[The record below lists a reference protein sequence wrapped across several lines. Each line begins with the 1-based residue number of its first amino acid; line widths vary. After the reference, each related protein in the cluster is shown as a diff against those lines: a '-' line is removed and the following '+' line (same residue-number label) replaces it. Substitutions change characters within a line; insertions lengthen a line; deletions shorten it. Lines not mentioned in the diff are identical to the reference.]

1 MNNGDIMILE
11 TIAQANRE
19 RYAEIEKQIPLEEIK
34 NKALSMNITYEFP
47 LKRRLQRTVFLISA
61 R

>member
-1 MNNGDIMILE
+1 MILE

-34 NKALSMNITYEFP
+34 A
-47 LKRRLQRTVFLISA
+47 KRFQ
-61 R
+61 